1 MPYSVTY
8 EAEAGY
14 IAIGLIGTI
23 DQPMARQL
31 AAEVT
36 RLMQKHN
43 CFLVLNDARE
53 ATTTISIADIYDL
66 PVIIAKMLDQLGL
79 PVERLRRAIV
89 VSAALNDFT
98 FLEAV
103 SRIRGQNIM
112 LFRDMAEA
120 RKWLVGK

>member
-14 IAIGLIGTI
+14 IAIVLIGTI
-23 DQPMARQL
+23 DQPVARQL

-36 RLMQKHN
+36 QLMQKHD
-43 CFLVLNDARE
+43 CFLVLNDACE
-53 ATTTISIADIYDL
+53 ATTTMSIVDIYDL
-66 PVIIAKMLDQLGL
+66 PVIVSTMLDQLGL

-89 VSAALNDFT
+89 VPAALNDFT

-103 SRIRGQNIM
+103 SRIRGHNIM